1 MSEKLASPPIPVDPR
16 FKGAT
21 PEALALAL
29 RKPKKPKEPPPEE
42 PDNA

>member
-1 MSEKLASPPIPVDPR
+1 MTDEKPPPIPVDPR

-21 PEALALAL
+21 PEKLALAL

-42 PDNA
+42 QADA